1 MSLKTEVGKR
11 LKESR
16 KAVQLTQT
24 QVAGLMNMRQQ
35 QYSRFETGRSDLNSE
50 PIIFLCRLFDISSDY
65 LFGLAEI

>member
-35 QYSRFETGRSDLNSE
+35 YSRFETGRFELNYE
-50 PIIFLCRLFDISSDY
+50 QIIFLCRLFDISSDY

>member
-35 QYSRFETGRSDLNSE
+35 QYSRFETGRFELNYE
-50 PIIFLCRLFDISSDY
+50 QIIFLCRLFDISSDY

>member
-35 QYSRFETGRSDLNSE
+35 QYSRFENGVFELNYGQ
-50 PIIFLCRLFDISSDY
+50 IVRLCELLDVTPNE
-65 LFGLAEI
+65 LFGMN

>member
-35 QYSRFETGRSDLNSE
+35 QYSRFETGRFELNYE
-50 PIIFLCRLFDISSDY
+50 QIIFLCRLFDISSDY
-65 LFGLAEI
+65 LLGLAEI

>member
-35 QYSRFETGRSDLNSE
+35 QYSRFETGRFEQN
-50 PIIFLCRLFDISSDY
+50 
-65 LFGLAEI
+65 

>member
-35 QYSRFETGRSDLNSE
+35 QYSRFETGRFELNYE
-50 PIIFLCRLFDISSDY
+50 QIIFLCRLFDISSDY
-65 LFGLAEI
+65 LFGLDEI

>member
-1 MSLKTEVGKR
+1 M
-11 LKESR
+11 KESR

-35 QYSRFETGRSDLNSE
+35 QYSRFETGRFELNYE
-50 PIIFLCRLFDISSDY
+50 QIIFLCRLFDISSDY

>member
-35 QYSRFETGRSDLNSE
+35 QYSRFERGRFELNYE
-50 PIIFLCRLFDISSDY
+50 QIIFLCRLFDISSDY

>member
-35 QYSRFETGRSDLNSE
+35 QYSRFETGRFELNYE
-50 PIIFLCRLFDISSDY
+50 QIIFLCRLFDTSSDY
-65 LFGLAEI
+65 LLGLAEI

>member
-16 KAVQLTQT
+16 KSVQLTQT

-35 QYSRFETGRSDLNSE
+35 QYSRFETGRFELNYE
-50 PIIFLCRLFDISSDY
+50 QIIFLCRLFDISSDY

>member
-1 MSLKTEVGKR
+1 MSRKTEGGKR

-35 QYSRFETGRSDLNSE
+35 QYSRFETGRFELNYE
-50 PIIFLCRLFDISSDY
+50 QIIFLCRLFDISSDY